1 MVERATEE
9 NIRLAEVIAEA
20 NYSDQK
26 IKMEYDRK
34 KLEIDNLSDLSNFI
48 EEESALVN
56 DPLFSNSA
64 VDECLEKLVKP
75 AGRSLKMNLTGARE
89 DRNQKK
95 ECQMCQKN
103 HDLDACFKYKQLQV
117 DERKKF
123 LMKSKLCF
131 GCYDVISK
139 EHSGRNCP
147 KRRKCSI
154 CKEQHRIELHG
165 LQSKKSHLKK
175 KMTTIL
181 LHSHQEMRKRKTV

>member
-1 MVERATEE
+1 M
-9 NIRLAEVIAEA
+9 L
-20 NYSDQK
+20 SL
-26 IKMEYDRK
+26 RK
-34 KLEIDNLSDLSNFI
+34 KHQREPTLSDLSYFI
-48 EEESALVN
+48 EKESALIN

-64 VDECLEKLVKP
+64 LDERSEKPLKP
-75 AGRSLKMNLTGARE
+75 ARRSWKMNLTGAKE

-103 HDLDACFKYKQLQV
+103 HDLDALFKYKQLQV

-154 CKEQHRIELHG
+154 CKEQHPTGLHELP
-165 LQSKKSHLKK
+165 SKKRSP
-175 KMTTIL
+175 
-181 LHSHQEMRKRKTV
+181 E